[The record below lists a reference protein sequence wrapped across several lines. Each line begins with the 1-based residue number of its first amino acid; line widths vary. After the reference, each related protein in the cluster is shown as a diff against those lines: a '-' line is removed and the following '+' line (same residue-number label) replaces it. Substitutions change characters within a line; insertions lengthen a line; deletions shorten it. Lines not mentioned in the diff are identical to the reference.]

1 MHEIMVSEEEANHCV
16 KRGDY
21 FSILPMLPELL
32 HNNEPEPNALDG
44 EFSSADT
51 LLGLEGTIDLLRINK
66 LMIEDVQSNNGEL
79 LR

>member
-32 HNNEPEPNALDG
+32 HGSEPEPNALTG
-44 EFSSADT
+44 EFSSDDT
-51 LLGLEGTIDLLRINK
+51 LLDLEGTIDLLKKHK
-66 LMIEDVQSNNGEL
+66 LMVENVESNNEEL

>member
-1 MHEIMVSEEEANHCV
+1 MQEIMVSDEEANHCV

-21 FSILPMLPELL
+21 FSILPMLPELFL
-32 HNNEPEPNALDG
+32 DKEAKPNVLDG

-51 LLGLEGTIDLLRINK
+51 LLDFKGTVDLLKKHK
-66 LMIEDVQSNNGEL
+66 LMINDLESNNGEL